1 MKKIFLFL
9 AAATLVGMAACNK
22 PEERSSSW
30 GYGAQIETLE
40 EFYQILKD
48 EVEALK
54 ASKHVVGFCYTQITD
69 VEQEKNGIYYYDRTP
84 KFDSKRLKEIFES
97 IPSVIENPVD
107 LTQP

>member
-1 MKKIFLFL
+1 
-9 AAATLVGMAACNK
+9 
-22 PEERSSSW
+22 
-30 GYGAQIETLE
+30 
-40 EFYQILKD
+40 
-48 EVEALK
+48 
-54 ASKHVVGFCYTQITD
+54 